1 MPTFLM
7 IFRRF
12 PTTFQRFTK
21 ILQNLSGGH
30 MNITEHFSKNF
41 WRLPK
46 ISEDCQRLS
55 RKTGRYFT
63 YTPTNLSTTSWD
75 KLDVSEIINIF
86 TNEDMENAPPESQ
99 MWFRM
104 NLGEVYFPLKHSCL
118 YNKPVYRMTWT
129 NILYSLVF
137 EHYNFTLLGK
147 KRYMYRAAQ
156 IYPNQNIRVMRVSP
170 IRVYAYA

>member
-63 YTPTNLSTTSWD
+63 YTQTNLSTTSWD

-104 NLGEVYFPLKHSCL
+104 NLGEVYFTV
-118 YNKPVYRMTWT
+118 NT
-129 NILYSLVF
+129 
-137 EHYNFTLLGK
+137 
-147 KRYMYRAAQ
+147 
-156 IYPNQNIRVMRVSP
+156 
-170 IRVYAYA
+170 RVYIINLQIRWSPFVFFNNFSTFYSFSIFSTFTIV